1 MLGGRA
7 YEAVG
12 YHFVVPNLQPTSASF
27 HSHGDVNQSIIG
39 IQNRAELTNNFDL
52 GNIKERTE
60 REGAKIKEIY

>member
-1 MLGGRA
+1 
-7 YEAVG
+7 
-12 YHFVVPNLQPTSASF
+12 
-27 HSHGDVNQSIIG
+27 VNQSIIG